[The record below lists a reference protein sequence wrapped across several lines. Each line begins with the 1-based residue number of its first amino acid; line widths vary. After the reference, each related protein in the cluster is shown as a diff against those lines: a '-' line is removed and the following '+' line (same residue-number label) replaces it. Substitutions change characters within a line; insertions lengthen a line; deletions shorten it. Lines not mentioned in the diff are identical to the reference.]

1 MIKKVLE
8 LIYAGKTIPEIEKE
22 LKMEHS
28 ALMGMLEHMVKLGYL
43 SREMPAAS
51 CERNDASI
59 CARCPLKKVCVRMD
73 TVIYTITPKGINLLK
88 RN

>member
-1 MIKKVLE
+1 MIKRVLE
-8 LIYAGKTIPEIEKE
+8 LIHAGKTIPEIEEE

-28 ALMGMLEHMVKLGYL
+28 ALVGMLEHMVKLGYL
-43 SREMPAAS
+43 SRETPSPS

-59 CARCPLKKVCVRMD
+59 CARCPLKKICVRINA
-73 TVIYTITPKGINLLK
+73 VIYTITPKGMNLLK